1 MAGERGA
8 IYGAWPTLCALPCP
22 LCRYESIILLAD
34 DACLL
39 TELSNVVAYA
49 CRHSRTEDRQHVPH
63 SGLLCTPPRPVTSV
77 LATKVSPW
85 LPATLIGVSLAE
97 TAETPTRDGLSLR
110 RRAAMVLGSQPNVQ
124 LAI

>member
-1 MAGERGA
+1 MPADTHEQRIGNMS
-8 IYGAWPTLCALPCP
+8 PTQAF
-22 LCRYESIILLAD
+22 SA
-34 DACLL
+34 
-39 TELSNVVAYA
+39 
-49 CRHSRTEDRQHVPH
+49 H
-63 SGLLCTPPRPVTSV
+63 PRPVTSV

-124 LAI
+124 LAINGGDDGG